1 MENTQQ
7 ETLEQNTPETHQ
19 KEKTSR
25 VNKKLVVPTLK
36 KGRAVKN
43 TAKGVSQDPQENL
56 PKGGTPIDP
65 TRKVLSFTYFT
76 PNGKRG
82 SYAQLVDAKIGKE
95 EMAAIMDKKARG
107 GEILKAQ
114 LIPYAP
120 KE

>member
-7 ETLEQNTPETHQ
+7 ETLEQNAPETHQ
-19 KEKTSR
+19 KEKTAR
-25 VNKKLVVPTLK
+25 VSKKQVVPTLK
-36 KGRAVKN
+36 KGRVVKN

-65 TRKVLSFTYFT
+65 THKVLSFTYVT

-95 EMAAIMDKKARG
+95 EMAAIMDKRAKG

-114 LIPYAP
+114 LLPYAP
-120 KE
+120 K